1 MKRLTLVVLFAL
13 AMAGAVGAAVSHQ
26 DKPGQ
31 AKPQK
36 PSEPNVAGKWAMSL
50 EMSQGT
56 ATPALDL
63 KQDGTKITGTYSGRY
78 GTFPLEGIIKGR
90 TIQFS
95 FAMGTEGQ
103 PQTMSF
109 AGEVS
114 ADAQAM
120 KGTASLGEMGEAT
133 WTAKRQ

>member
-1 MKRLTLVVLFAL
+1 MKRLTLLVLFTLAL
-13 AMAGAVGAAVSHQ
+13 TAAAGAMASQ
-26 DKPGQ
+26 Q
-31 AKPQK
+31 AKPDQSK
-36 PSEPNVAGKWAMSL
+36 PDKQSPPNVTGKWTMTL
-50 EMSQGT
+50 DMSQGT

-63 KQDGTKITGTYSGRY
+63 KQDGTKITGTYTGRY
-78 GTFPLEGIIKGR
+78 GTYALEGFLKDRAIH
-90 TIQFS
+90 FS
-95 FAMGTEGQ
+95 FAMGAEGQ
-103 PQTMSF
+103 TQTMSF

>member
-1 MKRLTLVVLFAL
+1 MKNLTLVVLFAL
-13 AMAGAVGAAVSHQ
+13 AMAAAVGAAVPHQ

-31 AKPQK
+31 SKPQK
-36 PSEPNVAGKWAMSL
+36 QSEPNVAGKWAMTL

-56 ATPALDL
+56 ASPALDL
-63 KQDGTKITGTYSGRY
+63 KQDGTKITGSYSGRY

>member
-1 MKRLTLVVLFAL
+1 MQKLTLVVLFSLAL
-13 AMAGAVGAAVSHQ
+13 AAGGAARSQ
-26 DKPGQ
+26 QGKPGKQ
-31 AKPQK
+31 
-36 PSEPNVAGKWAMSL
+36 SEPNVAGKWAMTL
-50 EMSQGT
+50 EMSMGT
-56 ATPALDL
+56 ATPVLEL

-78 GTFPLEGIIKGR
+78 GTFPLEGIIKER

-120 KGTASLGEMGEAT
+120 KGTASLGDMGEAT